1 MYNANYRMEL
11 TRNIYY
17 NNLNLM
23 ILNRKKMLSYKKNK
37 FRLTKNNNKQKYTIF
52 NIPDMV

>member
-1 MYNANYRMEL
+1 MYNANYRMKL

-23 ILNRKKMLSYKKNK
+23 ILNRKKMLSYKKQISINK
-37 FRLTKNNNKQKYTIF
+37 K
-52 NIPDMV
+52 